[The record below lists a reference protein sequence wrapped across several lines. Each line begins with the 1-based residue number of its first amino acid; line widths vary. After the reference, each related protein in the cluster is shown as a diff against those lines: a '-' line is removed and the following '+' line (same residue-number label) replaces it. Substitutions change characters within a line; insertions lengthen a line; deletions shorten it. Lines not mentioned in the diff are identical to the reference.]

1 MDYKGV
7 AQYHIDELIPLIE
20 ANMPF
25 IRGITVSGGEATLY
39 HKYLTDLFKAVH
51 DLGLTCYI
59 DTNGFF
65 DLKQIKACVDETD
78 KFLFDVKGIG
88 QDLTRLC
95 FTDVDNETEVNA
107 VYKKRFSESSEH
119 LDNLKALLALD
130 KIEEVRLVYIKGF
143 YDVNEVIHTLADIM
157 KSYPHVPIKIIR
169 VHGRGLPKNRAVHLK
184 GAVPSKQDMSDI
196 EAYAQS
202 LGIANVITIL

>member
-7 AQYHIDELIPLIE
+7 ARYELGELLPLIQS
-20 ANMPF
+20 NMPF

-39 HKYLTDLFKAVH
+39 HKYLTELFKSVH
-51 DLGLTCYI
+51 ELGLTCYI

-65 DLKQIKACVDETD
+65 DLEQLKDCIDVTD

-88 QDLTRLC
+88 SDLTKLC
-95 FTDVDNETEVNA
+95 FTDVDKETEVNA
-107 VYKKRFSESSEH
+107 VYKKRFSEAGEH

-143 YDVNEVIHTLADIM
+143 YDVHEVVHTLADIM
-157 KSYPHVPIKIIR
+157 KAYPHVPFKLIR

-196 EAYAQS
+196 EAYAKS